1 MTITSTPPSAQ
12 AKAMLQSLQNAV
24 DKSLERKRKL
34 GQYAVVWQNGQALQI
49 GADAPK
55 ISD

>member
-12 AKAMLQSLQNAV
+12 AKVMLHALQAAV
-24 DKSLERKRKL
+24 AKNLEKKQKL
-34 GQYAVVWQNGQALQI
+34 GQYSVVWHNGYPLQT

-55 ISD
+55 TKS